1 MLNFPVIKNW
11 EIMLSLIFNM
21 AVSELNES
29 TKQIS
34 PHPIK
39 TFEHPFYEL
48 GFGIGQ
54 GIIPFKIEFM
64 WKLNHLGRN
73 NFRVGLNMPM
83 L

>member
-1 MLNFPVIKNW
+1 
-11 EIMLSLIFNM
+11 M

-29 TKQIS
+29 SKLIS
-34 PHPIK
+34 PYSIR
-39 TFEHPFYEL
+39 TFKHPFYEL

-64 WKLNHLGRN
+64 WKLNYLDGN